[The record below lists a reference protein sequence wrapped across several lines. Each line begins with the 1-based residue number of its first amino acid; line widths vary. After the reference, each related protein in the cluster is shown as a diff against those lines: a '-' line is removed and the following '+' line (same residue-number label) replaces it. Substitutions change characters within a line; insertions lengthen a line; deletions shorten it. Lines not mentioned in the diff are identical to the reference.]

1 MFLAASDPEMGI
13 LAGELAAN
21 ADFKFQLD
29 AIQFLTTG
37 VKGPTGSLLKVF
49 SSYELGGGPWG
60 GVNGYTPVCPGFLGC
75 VSLFVSPSSQA
86 SDKEAEDSTSELD
99 KWLSKM
105 GFYPPAELKMAEGG
119 LLQRGYAKR

>member
-1 MFLAASDPEMGI
+1 MCLISPGGFTGGWRPLHTLVFLAASDPEMGI

-29 AIQFLTTG
+29 AIQFLATG

-75 VSLFVSPSSQA
+75 LC
-86 SDKEAEDSTSELD
+86 
-99 KWLSKM
+99 
-105 GFYPPAELKMAEGG
+105 
-119 LLQRGYAKR
+119 